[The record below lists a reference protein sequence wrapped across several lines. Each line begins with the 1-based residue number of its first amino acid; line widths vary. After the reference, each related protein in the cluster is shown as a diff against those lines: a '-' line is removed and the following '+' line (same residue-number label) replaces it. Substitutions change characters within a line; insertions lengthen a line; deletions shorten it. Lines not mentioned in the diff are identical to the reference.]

1 MSALRSAIEE
11 LTGEQVE
18 TLDMVRLGD
27 DLVEIET
34 VVGLLEAER
43 ARRIHVFKKKCGPQ
57 SQGYPSMTAW
67 LKDRCRMAGGRARRL
82 VANARLSILAP
93 RVFRSWS
100 ETTLS
105 VDQAQWLLTAADSD
119 PEEFEKMEQ
128 TLVEAAAD
136 LSVADTRRLIDYW
149 HQAVSHSG
157 GREKATFQEAQR
169 GVSLSQTFDGMFRL
183 DGWLTRTAGET
194 LKTALDALMP
204 PPQPGE
210 TRTTTQR
217 RHDALEDLAR
227 DHLDHGETPIVGGEK
242 PHLSVVCD
250 LDALTGVAGGTH
262 ETESGTVLT
271 VSLIR
276 QLACDSS
283 VSRIV
288 IGPES
293 EVLDVGRKTRVIPAA
308 IRRAL
313 VIRDRHC
320 TWKGCDRDAR
330 WCDAHHIVHWADGGE
345 TCLENLRLLCRF
357 HHTLIHQ
364 AHDRPVWPAAKD
376 APMPAI
382 GNRRRSWSERSP
394 LIRALK

>member
-11 LTGEQVE
+11 LAGEQVE
-18 TLDMVRLGD
+18 TLDVVRLGD

-43 ARRIHVFKKKCGPQ
+43 ARRIQVFKTKRGPQ

-82 VANARLSILAP
+82 VANARLAILAP
-93 RVFRSWS
+93 RVLRSWS
-100 ETTLS
+100 DTTLS
-105 VDQAQWLLTAADSD
+105 VDQAQRLLTAADAD

-128 TLVEAAAD
+128 TLVEVAAD
-136 LSVADTRRLIDYW
+136 LSVANIQRVVDYW
-149 HQAVSHSG
+149 YQAVSDSG
-157 GREKATFQEAQR
+157 GREKATFQEARR
-169 GVSLSQTFDGMFRL
+169 GVSLSQTLDGTFRL
-183 DGWLTRTAGET
+183 DGWLTTTAGET

-210 TRTTTQR
+210 TRTTMQR
-217 RHDALEDLAR
+217 RHDALEELAG
-227 DHLDHGETPIVGGEK
+227 DYLDHGETPMVGGEK
-242 PHLSVVCD
+242 PHLSVICD
-250 LDALTGVAGGTH
+250 LDALTGVAGGAH

-271 VSLIR
+271 VNQIR

-288 IGPES
+288 LGPES

-308 IRRAL
+308 LRRAL

-345 TCLENLRLLCRF
+345 TCLGNLRLLCRF
-357 HHTLIHQ
+357 HHTLVHR
-364 AHDRPVWPAAKD
+364 AHDRPVWPSAKD
-376 APMPAI
+376 DPMPSLVH
-382 GNRRRSWSERSP
+382 RRLAWSERSP